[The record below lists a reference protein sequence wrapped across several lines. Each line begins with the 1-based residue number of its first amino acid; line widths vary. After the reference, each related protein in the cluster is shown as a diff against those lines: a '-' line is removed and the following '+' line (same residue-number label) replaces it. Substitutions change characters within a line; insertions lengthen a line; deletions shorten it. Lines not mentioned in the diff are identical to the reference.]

1 MTIAEAVA
9 TDNAT
14 PVRNPY
20 LEGNFAPVAVETTAY
35 DLTVEGVIPEELEGR
50 YVRIGPNPV
59 EPVDPLRYHW
69 FIGTGM
75 VHGLRLRGGRAEW
88 YRNRF
93 VVDDT
98 AAKATGRPPLPGPRN
113 GFGGGTANTNVIDMG
128 GRTYAIVEA
137 GNLPVELTYNLESVA
152 RSDLSG
158 TLKHGFSAHPK
169 FDPTTGELH
178 VMNYQPG
185 LPDISYVVVGKDGRS
200 RTVAD
205 IPAPHCPMIH
215 DIAFTGRYAIVLDL
229 PVTFSMAALGKGG
242 FPFAWDDKMTPRVGL
257 LPRSGDVAAIRWV
270 ETPSCYVFHVMN
282 AFDDGPDVVIDV
294 VRHPKMF
301 ASEMRGPSEGEPI
314 LVRWRI
320 TANGR
325 LSETVLEERGLEFP
339 RFNDAHGGLPYRYG
353 YTAGTNALKAFGS
366 IYKHDVTTGR
376 TEAHEMATHRQTLEP
391 VFVARKG
398 AKAEDDGWIM
408 AYVYDGERNASDVV
422 ILNAQDISG
431 PPAATIRLP
440 VRVPFGFHGNWIADP
455 A

>member
-9 TDNAT
+9 TEGAT

-35 DLTVEGVIPEELEGR
+35 DLTVEGEIPEELEGR
-50 YVRIGPNPV
+50 YLRIGPNPV

-93 VVDDT
+93 IMADS
-98 AAKATGRPPLPGPRN
+98 AAKAHGRPPIPGPRN
-113 GFGGGTANTNVIDMG
+113 GFGDGNANTNVIDMG
-128 GRTYAIVEA
+128 GRTHAIVEA

-152 RSDLSG
+152 RSDLQG
-158 TLKHGFSAHPK
+158 TLPHGFSAHPK

-178 VMNYQPG
+178 VMTYQPG
-185 LPDISYVVVGKDGRS
+185 LPDISYLVVDKDGRS

-229 PVTFSMAALGKGG
+229 PVTFSMAALGQGG
-242 FPFAWDDKMTPRVGL
+242 FPFAWNREMTPRVGL
-257 LPRSGDVAAIRWV
+257 LPRSGDLSGMRWI
-270 ETPSCYVFHVMN
+270 EAPSCYVFHVMN
-282 AFDDGPDVVIDV
+282 AYDDGAEVVIDV
-294 VRHPKMF
+294 VRHPRMF
-301 ASEMRGPSEGEPI
+301 DTEMRGPSEGEPI

-320 TANGR
+320 DAAGR

-339 RFNDAHGGLPYRYG
+339 RFNDAHAGLPYRYG
-353 YTAGTNALKAFGS
+353 YTAGTNALKAFGA
-366 IYKHDVTTGR
+366 IYKHDVTTGQ
-376 TEAHEMATHRQTLEP
+376 TEAHEMGTHRQTLEP
-391 VFVARKG
+391 VFVARNG
-398 AKAEDDGWIM
+398 ATAEDDGWLM

-422 ILNAQDISG
+422 ILNAQDVSG